1 MPEVGWYEKAF
12 PTALAAGR
20 PECEVE
26 PVSFRVE
33 VGENAKTD
41 VGLLLA
47 LESDPLAESESVTT
61 S

>member
-1 MPEVGWYEKAF
+1 MPEVEKAF

-20 PECEVE
+20 PTAVACEVE
-26 PVSFRVE
+26 PMSFRIKVA
-33 VGENAKTD
+33 ENAEID
-41 VGLLLA
+41 VGPLLA